1 MKLRSEKAVGKDVQ
15 GKICRVEVSITTPTE
30 SAHSLEG

>member
-1 MKLRSEKAVGKDVQ
+1 MKLWSEKAVGKDVQ
-15 GKICRVEVSITTPTE
+15 GKICRVVSITTPTE